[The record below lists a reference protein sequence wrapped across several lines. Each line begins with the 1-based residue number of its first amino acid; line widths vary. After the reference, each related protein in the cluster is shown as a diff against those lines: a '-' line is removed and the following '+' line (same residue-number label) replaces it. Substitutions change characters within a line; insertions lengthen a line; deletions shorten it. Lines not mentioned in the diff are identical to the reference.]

1 MCVKFKCI
9 GEVYLF
15 LINFCQNSSLLVH
28 CGIYSCTKKKF
39 YLCWYACRI
48 QNFHKFESF
57 ILNFLNTHW
66 MFFNFLKIIKFFNQ
80 FFQTLFRILP
90 KVLNF
95 GPLCINLN
103 FFKLMHFG
111 LNTKMARRYIRCF
124 SKISGDPFMNF
135 LIIS

>member
-9 GEVYLF
+9 GEVYPF
-15 LINFCQNSSLLVH
+15 LINFCQNSSLLAH
-28 CGIYSCTKKKF
+28 CGIYSCTKK
-39 YLCWYACRI
+39 
-48 QNFHKFESF
+48 SF
-57 ILNFLNTHW
+57 ICVGMHVEYKIFTNLKVFLNFLNTHW

-80 FFQTLFRILP
+80 FFQRLFRILP
-90 KVLNF
+90 KCWK
-95 GPLCINLN
+95 GPLCINLI